1 MKIHPLIVFKVYHV
15 FILSLVYFVPTVSA
29 VEPRYKA
36 IPSIGW
42 SLDRVLDNT
51 SMGDVTGI
59 TVAVDDQGEVRWY
72 ENDANGSN
80 YVSLLAPFAL
90 TNNTTCVFENDSNP
104 IPDSCVG
111 DGTDGGGSGNS
122 FETLA
127 VPAGASVVADSA
139 TDTLTLT
146 ETTFLTITGTAATD
160 TIDITQV
167 TTDLGTDGLI
177 AANAVALGTDTT
189 NAYVADLTAG
199 TAIDVSGGGAETA
212 TVTVDFDSTE
222 VEGTTWGAGGNA
234 SNAWTFNLSGTDPV
248 LTASSNTLTVTGD
261 VAASGIAGPDITA
274 TPTGGVAFGLHAE
287 AQGSNTI
294 GSIKNGPRWVLEES
308 PAGLTL
314 GGNSITNSATK
325 IVLRTDGTGDGE
337 VTLPTDS
344 IGVEELDTA
353 DTPANAEVLA
363 FQSSTGRMVW
373 SPDAGAAGGDSITVN
388 SSAATDPDFL
398 DGDIDWTLTGG
409 NSITATV
416 GCSGCVD
423 GTDLADTI
431 AIPTELTIP
440 VGAVPNADGEITHDT
455 TIDQIVY
462 GGDADVLDPRRVMHI
477 TLEGPTDADNVL
489 LGKLPFGITLVSI
502 TCGVDPADSSESVVI
517 DVQERDSAGDN
528 PATVDATIT
537 CDNDGAADD
546 GAFTNGT
553 LDAADWWSLDIGTV
567 TGTVTQVFVT
577 VTYQVV
583 GE

>member
-199 TAIDVSGGGAETA
+199 TYIDVSGGGAETA
-212 TVTVDFDSTE
+212 TVTVTVDPTE
-222 VEGTTWGAGGNA
+222 ILDVTFAAGANA
-234 SNAWTFNLSGTDPV
+234 SQVWTWDLSGTDPT
-248 LTASSNTLTVTGD
+248 LTFGSALVTVGGALTSTGTVTG
-261 VAASGIAGPDITA
+261 VAGTFSGLVTANAHVQIGNGATTAGILAIREDKDAGTNVDMLSVDFDQSTDECRTFTFLAPPDITA
-274 TPTGGVAFGLHAE
+274 GGTVTFTVIWYSASVTTNNVIWDIRHNSGVAE
-287 AQGSNTI
+287 
-294 GSIKNGPRWVLEES
+294 
-308 PAGLTL
+308 
-314 GGNSITNSATK
+314 
-325 IVLRTDGTGDGE
+325 
-337 VTLPTDS
+337 
-344 IGVEELDTA
+344 
-353 DTPANAEVLA
+353 
-363 FQSSTGRMVW
+363 
-373 SPDAGAAGGDSITVN
+373 
-388 SSAATDPDFL
+388 
-398 DGDIDWTLTGG
+398 
-409 NSITATV
+409 
-416 GCSGCVD
+416 
-423 GTDLADTI
+423 
-431 AIPTELTIP
+431 
-440 VGAVPNADGEITHDT
+440 
-455 TIDQIVY
+455 
-462 GGDADVLDPRRVMHI
+462 
-477 TLEGPTDADNVL
+477 
-489 LGKLPFGITLVSI
+489 
-502 TCGVDPADSSESVVI
+502 GVDP
-517 DVQERDSAGDN
+517 
-528 PATVDATIT
+528 
-537 CDNDGAADD
+537 
-546 GAFTNGT
+546 
-553 LDAADWWSLDIGTV
+553 
-567 TGTVTQVFVT
+567 
-577 VTYQVV
+577 
-583 GE
+583 

>member
-122 FETLA
+122 FETIA

-189 NAYVADLTAG
+189 NAYVADLAAG

-222 VEGTTWGAGGNA
+222 VEATTWGAGGNA

-294 GSIKNGPRWVLEES
+294 GSLKNGTRWVLEES
-308 PAGLTL
+308 PSGLTL

-325 IVLRTDGTGDGE
+325 IVLRTDGTWDGE

-344 IGVEELDTA
+344 R
-353 DTPANAEVLA
+353 
-363 FQSSTGRMVW
+363 S
-373 SPDAGAAGGDSITVN
+373 
-388 SSAATDPDFL
+388 
-398 DGDIDWTLTGG
+398 
-409 NSITATV
+409 
-416 GCSGCVD
+416 
-423 GTDLADTI
+423 
-431 AIPTELTIP
+431 
-440 VGAVPNADGEITHDT
+440 
-455 TIDQIVY
+455 
-462 GGDADVLDPRRVMHI
+462 
-477 TLEGPTDADNVL
+477 
-489 LGKLPFGITLVSI
+489 
-502 TCGVDPADSSESVVI
+502 
-517 DVQERDSAGDN
+517 
-528 PATVDATIT
+528 
-537 CDNDGAADD
+537 
-546 GAFTNGT
+546 
-553 LDAADWWSLDIGTV
+553 
-567 TGTVTQVFVT
+567 
-577 VTYQVV
+577 
-583 GE
+583 